1 MLGLCCIFTG
11 LSVIQIKYTVC
22 DKSVTYR
29 RFRFDHADEDEVMAT
44 EGLAGKID
52 LISSTLEELDTL
64 EKKLEEVCSMI
75 NSLKASVSSLETDV
89 TLVIEEQRSLD
100 KTLQI

>member
-1 MLGLCCIFTG
+1 MLGLCCIFTV

-52 LISSTLEELDTL
+52 LIPSTLEELDTL
-64 EKKLEEVCSMI
+64 EKKLEVCSTI

-89 TLVIEEQRSLD
+89 FLVIEEQRSLD